1 MKKYTRF
8 ATILIAAFLLV
19 FLGAFAIAKTP
30 NQILIAVYN
39 KLKKVNDYS
48 VKAHIKA
55 DIPMIKALPVNAVI
69 YFKQKNKF
77 KIESKSI
84 VILPKQGLNDFAG
97 TVADTGSYTAVLK
110 GSETINRTLVKVI
123 NVIPDS
129 DTGDIILGK
138 FWIDDVNNLVMK
150 SQLTTRSSG
159 TVVVDYFYNKQK
171 AYGLPDSMIFTVDVK
186 KFKIPKG
193 VAVDIQK
200 TKTNTAKAAKTGKI
214 YVGLRNYTI
223 NKGIPDTKFK
233 K

>member
-1 MKKYTRF
+1 MKFIFRF
-8 ATILIAAFLLV
+8 KTILSATSVLMLL
-19 FLGAFAIAKTP
+19 GSFALIKTP
-30 NQILIAVYN
+30 NQILTGVYN
-39 KLKKVNDYS
+39 KLNNVKDYS
-48 VKAHIKA
+48 VSAHIKA
-55 DIPMIKALPVNAVI
+55 DIPMIKALPVNATI

-84 VILPKQGLNDFAG
+84 VILPKQGMNDFAG
-97 TVADTGSYTAVLK
+97 TVADTGSFTAVLK
-110 GSETINRTLVKVI
+110 GSEIINKTPVKVI
-123 NVIPDS
+123 NVIPDN
-129 DTGDIILGK
+129 DTGDVVLGK

-159 TVVVDYFYNKQK
+159 TVVVDYFYGKQK
-171 AYGLPDSMIFTVDVK
+171 TFGLPDSMIFTVDVK

-200 TKTNTAKAAKTGKI
+200 SKTNTSTVSKTGKI
-214 YVGLRNYTI
+214 YVGLRNYSI